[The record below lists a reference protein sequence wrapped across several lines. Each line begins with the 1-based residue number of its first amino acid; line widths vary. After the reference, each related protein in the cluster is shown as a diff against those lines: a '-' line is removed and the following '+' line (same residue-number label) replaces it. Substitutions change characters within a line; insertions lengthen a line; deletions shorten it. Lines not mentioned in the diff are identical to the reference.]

1 MFVLPADRAVEARS
15 NARLG
20 IDTRFEGADWP
31 AIRDRIFGRIDPIAA
46 DGERHR
52 REGEGTTLYRG
63 HARFTGPRTL
73 VVDVDGE
80 QVEVTADTIVV
91 AAGAHAVIP
100 PVIAESGVRFH
111 TSDTIMRLPDLP
123 ARLLVV
129 GGGFIAA
136 EMSHVFAGLGSEV
149 TVVVRNSRMLTSNEG
164 LVSELFTEAAAR
176 QWDLRTRAEVTSL
189 RQDEGGITATLSD
202 GSQVRADEVLVATGR
217 APSTPGLDCDR
228 AGIEV
233 GDDGRIVVDEFGR
246 TSAEGVWALGD
257 VSSPYML
264 KHVANHEARGV
275 AHNLAHPEDLL
286 PFDHDAVPAAVFSH
300 PQIASVGLTS
310 EQARAAGHD
319 VCTHV
324 QEYGSTAYGWAME
337 DTSSR
342 CVLVGDRSTSSLL
355 GAHIIGPEASV
366 LIQPLIQAMALGTP
380 LVDVARGQYWIH
392 PALTEVVENA
402 LLGLLEHMRVAETVT
417 ESTGTPG

>member
-1 MFVLPADRAVEARS
+1 M
-15 NARLG
+15 
-20 IDTRFEGADWP
+20 
-31 AIRDRIFGRIDPIAA
+31 
-46 DGERHR
+46 
-52 REGEGTTLYRG
+52 
-63 HARFTGPRTL
+63 
-73 VVDVDGE
+73 
-80 QVEVTADTIVV
+80 
-91 AAGAHAVIP
+91 
-100 PVIAESGVRFH
+100 
-111 TSDTIMRLPDLP
+111 
-123 ARLLVV
+123 
-129 GGGFIAA
+129 
-136 EMSHVFAGLGSEV
+136 
-149 TVVVRNSRMLTSNEG
+149 
-164 LVSELFTEAAAR
+164 
-176 QWDLRTRAEVTSL
+176 
-189 RQDEGGITATLSD
+189 
-202 GSQVRADEVLVATGR
+202 RADEVLVATGR

-233 GDDGRIVVDEFGR
+233 GDDGSVVVDEFGR
-246 TSAEGVWALGD
+246 TSVEGVWALGD

-264 KHVANHEARGV
+264 KHVANHEARVV

-355 GAHIIGPEASV
+355 GAHLIGPEASV